1 MRAVIC
7 GSLVL
12 AMAGIILAAGQDT
25 KPAQAVSDAFIKA
38 IVNNDFQA
46 YRTFVST
53 KLLDEFAKNPKNCK
67 IQRWWDSARAE
78 LEKHQAK
85 WEYKGVKTNMP
96 KIIDLE
102 YKRTMDSGESVV
114 MIELVKEGEKWLV
127 DSAGS
132 L

>member
-1 MRAVIC
+1 MRTIIRVV
-7 GSLVL
+7 SVL
-12 AMAGIILAAGQDT
+12 AMAGILLAAGQDT

-46 YRTFVST
+46 YKTCAST
-53 KLLDEFAKNPKNCK
+53 KLLDEFAKNPKNSK

-78 LEKHQAK
+78 VEKHQAN
-85 WEYKGVKTNMP
+85 WEYEGVKTNMP
-96 KIIDLE
+96 KIIDLD
-102 YKRTMDSGESVV
+102 YKRTTDSGQSVV
-114 MIELVKEGEKWLV
+114 TIELVKEGDKWLV